1 MTSTPTRLLSIGL
14 LVLAACTPS
23 ASGSASPGSP
33 SPGVPSPST
42 PVASPSAEPSQGA
55 ACPVV
60 EQSGPLATDTVTDIR
75 IETTPTADLVTFI
88 LGERTTAPTTP
99 TAKISA
105 IEPPFSDGGSGQPV
119 EVPGTYFVEIRL
131 EGIMNSDDDGNPTYE
146 GEYRFEPNLPALQG
160 FVNVDAFEGHF
171 TWIGGYVGS
180 GCVTLLPNAAAGTFV
195 ISFGH

>member
-1 MTSTPTRLLSIGL
+1 MTSTRTRLLAVGL
-14 LVLAACTPS
+14 LVLAACTPIG
-23 ASGSASPGSP
+23 SGSPATRSPT
-33 SPGVPSPST
+33 PGVPTPTAPASSPSD
-42 PVASPSAEPSQGA
+42 EPSQGA

-60 EQSGPLATDTVTDIR
+60 EHSGPLASDTVTEIR
-75 IETTPTADLVTFI
+75 IDATPTADLVTFI
-88 LGERTTAPTTP
+88 LGERTSAPTTP
-99 TAKISA
+99 NAKISA
-105 IEPPFSDGGSGQPV
+105 IEPPFSDGGSGLPV
-119 EVPGTYFVEIRL
+119 EVAGTHFVEVRL

-146 GEYRFEPNLPALQG
+146 GEYRFEPNLPALQD